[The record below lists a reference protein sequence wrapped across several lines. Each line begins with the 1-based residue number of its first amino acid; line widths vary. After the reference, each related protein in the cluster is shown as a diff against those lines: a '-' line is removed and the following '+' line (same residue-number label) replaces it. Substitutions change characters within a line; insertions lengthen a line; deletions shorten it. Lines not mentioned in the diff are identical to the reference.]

1 MYQWRNDIIKG
12 TNLWRLRLCV
22 IEHALILY
30 THPWLKLNTLYASRK
45 TIAKNIGV
53 DFGLLALGGHRCY
66 DAHQKFLSYL
76 LGRLNSCKID
86 CKDCHRLTPPKTTPI
101 VVVTSGHFEKCL
113 GTLCQNFF
121 AVTSPLL
128 NPKAEDTNTTNG
140 TTAGKQKVNVSSTK
154 VH

>member
-1 MYQWRNDIIKG
+1 MCNR
-12 TNLWRLRLCV
+12 TRLNTV
-22 IEHALILY
+22 Y
-30 THPWLKLNTLYASRK
+30 PPLKLNTLYASRK
-45 TIAKNIGV
+45 HIAKNIGV
-53 DFGLLALGGHRCY
+53 DFGLLALGGQRCY
-66 DAHQKFLSYL
+66 DAHQRFLSYL
-76 LGRLNSCKID
+76 LGRLKSCKID
-86 CKDCHRLTPPKTTPI
+86 CKECHSFTPTTPI

-140 TTAGKQKVNVSSTK
+140 TTAGKQKVNVSKTK